1 VVITKVVSRQEGMVE
16 TAIVVVTAKKAMIK
30 VDMEV
35 VIIQVFIEVVNT
47 VQGLI
52 NPLARG

>member
-1 VVITKVVSRQEGMVE
+1 MVSRQEGMVE
-16 TAIVVVTAKKAMIK
+16 TAMVVVTAKKAMIK